1 MPRQHEA
8 HEAPDAERALQVTHR
23 GVLILLVLMGSGL
36 LLGDFDA
43 PPPAPDPGV
52 TTAGIGLALAA
63 IALRRFASAPTLAPT
78 MAVFLSLG
86 ALVSAAGL
94 GLLGVL
100 IALQTDSRETGL
112 FFTLAGLIFALRRPG
127 GATPPIAH

>member
-1 MPRQHEA
+1 MPPQSEA
-8 HEAPDAERALQVTHR
+8 PAPDAARGLQITHR
-23 GVLILLVLMGSGL
+23 CVLILLALTGTGL

-43 PPPAPDPGV
+43 PPPAPDPGA

-63 IALRRFASAPTLAPT
+63 IALRRFASSPALAPT
-78 MAVFLSLG
+78 TAVFLSLG

-112 FFTLAGLIFALRRPG
+112 FFTLAGLIFALRRPAP
-127 GATPPIAH
+127 ATPPIAH

>member
-1 MPRQHEA
+1 MPLQPEA
-8 HEAPDAERALQVTHR
+8 PAPDAARGLQITHR
-23 GVLILLVLMGSGL
+23 GVLILLALTGTGL

-63 IALRRFASAPTLAPT
+63 IALRRFASSPALAPT
-78 MAVFLSLG
+78 TAVFLSLG